1 MAVQFLNRFDWGADP
16 RSVVLGAAIPHQQ
29 FVGLVIHHTV
39 IDYVVGGD
47 AAAYMRRLQRSR
59 PDLGLE
65 VPYSFVI
72 FETEDPNSCIVAE
85 GRGWGRSGAHTVGYN
100 CLDPSHKVLTSDLR
114 WVPAGSLVAGDELLG
129 FDEHAS
135 GTPGSCRGLA
145 KSVVLH
151 NAIEDEERFLV
162 TLEDGSEIITTGEHP
177 WLVYSGHNFAWVETR
192 NLRFGGKV
200 VSRVVRS
207 FDPWEMED
215 TRDAGWLAGFLD
227 GEGCISA
234 SRTKGACYAHYA
246 QKPGPIMDKATDLL
260 AERGFSVAVQPP
272 LGGRSTAAG
281 QIRGG
286 ASETFRLLGTIRPE
300 RLIRNLLKK
309 PLPTMRALGNVGI
322 PVVSVVPI
330 GVGPIARLGTSTK
343 TYFAEGFA
351 MHNSTSYG
359 IALAGN
365 FTDHAPT
372 AGMLEGIRWIGRQL
386 YDPLGALATIGHRD
400 TGYATACPGD
410 SAEPLLH
417 LVQPPFTEAE
427 EDMALSEDDVRRIAA
442 AVWERATETYDGFR
456 PAANVVGLIYDQIVR
471 PDLLV
476 RRVAEAVPASS
487 GTAASARDIA
497 QQTMDLFHER
507 LSD

>member
-85 GRGWGRSGAHTVGYN
+85 GRGWGRSGAHTVGY
-100 CLDPSHKVLTSDLR
+100 
-114 WVPAGSLVAGDELLG
+114 
-129 FDEHAS
+129 
-135 GTPGSCRGLA
+135 
-145 KSVVLH
+145 
-151 NAIEDEERFLV
+151 
-162 TLEDGSEIITTGEHP
+162 
-177 WLVYSGHNFAWVETR
+177 
-192 NLRFGGKV
+192 
-200 VSRVVRS
+200 
-207 FDPWEMED
+207 
-215 TRDAGWLAGFLD
+215 
-227 GEGCISA
+227 
-234 SRTKGACYAHYA
+234 
-246 QKPGPIMDKATDLL
+246 
-260 AERGFSVAVQPP
+260 
-272 LGGRSTAAG
+272 
-281 QIRGG
+281 
-286 ASETFRLLGTIRPE
+286 
-300 RLIRNLLKK
+300 
-309 PLPTMRALGNVGI
+309 
-322 PVVSVVPI
+322 
-330 GVGPIARLGTSTK
+330 
-343 TYFAEGFA
+343 
-351 MHNSTSYG
+351 NSTSYG